1 MFHVFLLL
9 IVCTVLAYL
18 YSFGVTETVTI
29 NGENKIVKKESN
41 LFAKVAFIALA
52 TYMILFAG
60 LRTYANDTLI
70 YMNNYQELSTSY
82 AGLDWSLGNNP
93 LFMVYQITIK
103 RFISSNPSAFFLI
116 TSFLVILSYILFIKR
131 YSVNFG
137 LSIYILIAFSLYAF
151 TMAALKQTMSIA
163 VAIWTVPAIINKKYF
178 RALLLIAIATLFH
191 AFAFLYLVAFFLTK
205 SVWDKRAVFIIIATI
220 VIGVFFSAFVGSAL
234 DFTSSIGG
242 NVYTDEDFVGGTSL
256 LRIVVYFVPSILSF
270 IYRKSIRG
278 ENSSFLNMSVNLSL
292 VAACF
297 MALAGI
303 GGANLTGRLAGYFD
317 IFICFSLP
325 ATLKYGITSKQT
337 RDIITVIAFI
347 AFAIFYYSYYYKF
360 QQAYPGFF
368 TDYYNHTSLFNV
380 LSNW

>member
-1 MFHVFLLL
+1 MFYVYLLL

-18 YSFGVTETVTI
+18 YSFGVTEKVI
-29 NGENKIVKKESN
+29 VNGDNKIVKKEPN
-41 LFAKVAFIALA
+41 LIAKFAFVALA

-60 LRTYANDTLI
+60 LRNETNDTLI
-70 YMNNYQELSTSY
+70 YANNFRELTTSY
-82 AGLDWSLGNNP
+82 EGLDWSLGNNP

-103 RFISSNPSAFFLI
+103 RFISSNPNMFFLI
-116 TSFLVILSYILFIKR
+116 TSSLVIVSYILFFKR

-151 TMAALKQTMSIA
+151 TMAAIKQSMSIA
-163 VAIWTVPAIINKKYF
+163 IAIWAVPQIINKKYF
-178 RALLLIAIATLFH
+178 RALLLIAAATLFH
-191 AFAFLYLVAFFLTK
+191 AFAFLYFVAFFLTK

-220 VIGVFFSAFVGSAL
+220 VVGAFFSVFVGSAL
-234 DFTSSIGG
+234 DFTSTIGG
-242 NVYTDEDFVGGTSL
+242 NVYTSEDFSTGTSL
-256 LRIVVYFVPSILSF
+256 LRVIVYIVPSVLTF
-270 IYRKSIRG
+270 IYRERIRQ
-278 ENSSFLNMSVNLSL
+278 ENNQFLNMSVNLSL

-297 MALAGI
+297 MVLAGI

-325 ATLKYGITSKQT
+325 ATVKYGITSKQT
-337 RDIITVIAFI
+337 RDTVTVIIFI
-347 AFAIFYYSYYYKF
+347 ALAVFYYSYYYKF

-368 TDYYNHTSLFNV
+368 TDYYNHRSLFYV

>member
-29 NGENKIVKKESN
+29 NGENKIEKKESN
-41 LFAKVAFIALA
+41 LLAKVAFIALA

-60 LRTYANDTLI
+60 LRTSANDTAL
-70 YMNNYQELSTSY
+70 YAKNFSGLSATY

-103 RFISSNPSAFFLI
+103 RFISSNPSVFFLI
-116 TSFLVILSYILFIKR
+116 TSLLVILSYILFIKR

-137 LSIYILIAFSLYAF
+137 FSIYILIAFSLYAF

-220 VIGVFFSAFVGSAL
+220 VIGVFFSVFVGSAL

-242 NVYTDEDFVGGTSL
+242 NVYSSEEFSSGTSL
-256 LRIVVYFVPSILSF
+256 LRVIVYLTPSVLSF
-270 IYRKSIRG
+270 VFRENIRK
-278 ENSSFLNMSVNLSL
+278 ENSLFLNMSVNLSL

-303 GGANLTGRLAGYFD
+303 GTSNLTVRLAVYFY

-325 ATLKYGITSKQT
+325 ATLKFGITSKQA

-347 AFAIFYYSYYYKF
+347 AFAFFYYSYYYKF

-368 TDYYNHTSLFNV
+368 TDYYNHTSLFKV